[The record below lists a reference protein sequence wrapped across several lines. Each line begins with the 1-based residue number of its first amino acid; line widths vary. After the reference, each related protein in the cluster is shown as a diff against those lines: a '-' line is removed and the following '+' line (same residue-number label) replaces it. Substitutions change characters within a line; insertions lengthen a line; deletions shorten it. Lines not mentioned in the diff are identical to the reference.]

1 MGDDLQIGLHLGI
14 RSRGTANQDE
24 TPLSVF
30 FLEHHDRIHGMAHPL
45 SRLQAI
51 GMIRFQMPVGHP
63 VIQQNTGIT
72 RDETR
77 SERAL

>member
-1 MGDDLQIGLHLGI
+1 
-14 RSRGTANQDE
+14 
-24 TPLSVF
+24 
-30 FLEHHDRIHGMAHPL
+30 MAHPL

-63 VIQQNTGIT
+63 VIQEDTGIA
-72 RDETR
+72 RYETR